1 MHRPCVQPPNDA
13 RLDASVF
20 GAHGTPPGTSS
31 RFDDK
36 IRDASPGIQLQ
47 LATILDHTSHLQPRP
62 QNAGLDRSQG
72 DTQPAGHLPLSHP
85 LVIGH
90 DQWRSHLLRQGFDHR
105 LQASSH
111 FFGGTHTRVRACR
124 GQRRREFDRGT
135 LAAIMVGN
143 SCSGNCEK
151 PASRLRNMA
160 LCQMR

>member
-1 MHRPCVQPPNDA
+1 MHLLCAQPPDA
-13 RLDASVF
+13 TRLDVSVF

-47 LATILDHTSHLQPRP
+47 LATLLDHTSHLQPRP

-72 DTQPAGHLPLSHP
+72 NAQPTGHLPLSHP
-85 LVIGH
+85 LIIGH
-90 DQWRSHLLRQGFDHR
+90 DQWGSHLLRQGVDHR

-111 FFGGTHTRVRACR
+111 CSGGAHTRVRACR

-135 LAAIMVGN
+135 PAPVMVGN
-143 SCSGNCEK
+143 SCSGNREK